1 MSIAQTNKLTQMIK
15 EAPDQSAALS
25 NAVESIDEE
34 VADLSKQQSAIT
46 GGVCGTTKANAIDLL
61 ENTILDLFLGD
72 YVYYGPTFGIISFG
86 DPTVPE
92 LPGNLIDWAIMK
104 EVPLLPDIPLYVY
117 HAGDFP
123 QLDIWVADYSFGNDY
138 ITRPLTEGA
147 TYGLNAN
154 ISTLNSGKS
163 LLEANKAKVEG
174 SVDVFSRYAT

>member
-15 EAPDQSAALS
+15 EAPDQANALTNGIQS
-25 NAVESIDEE
+25 VTDE

-46 GGVCGTTKANAIDLL
+46 DGVCGAAKADAIDLL
-61 ENTILDLFLGD
+61 ENTILDLFHGD

-104 EVPLLPDIPLYVY
+104 ELPILPDVPLYVY
-117 HAGDFP
+117 HAGDYP

-138 ITRPLTEGA
+138 IT
-147 TYGLNAN
+147 NH
-154 ISTLNSGKS
+154 
-163 LLEANKAKVEG
+163 
-174 SVDVFSRYAT
+174 